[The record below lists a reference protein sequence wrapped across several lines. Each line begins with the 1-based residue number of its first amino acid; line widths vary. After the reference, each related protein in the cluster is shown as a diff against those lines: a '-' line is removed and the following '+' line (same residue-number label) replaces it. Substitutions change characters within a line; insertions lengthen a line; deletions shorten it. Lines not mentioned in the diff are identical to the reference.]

1 MAVGI
6 DIEKVK
12 REGLMVDLEKFAREG
27 YKSIPKDDHY
37 RLKMHGVCAQRH
49 EGFFMMRFRVT
60 GGRLNPDQMERVA
73 DLAQTYAS
81 GYVHL
86 STRQNIELHSVKIE
100 NVPEILRQLAEVGI
114 TTRSS
119 CGHTFRNIIASPCA
133 GTCASELIDIRPWAE
148 AVARMVVKQSDYYN
162 HRLPKRLNV
171 SLAGCTSCENHA
183 LVNDIGLS
191 AVKNAAGETGFSL
204 HVGGSMGVTPRL
216 SWLLEEF
223 LPLEDGLPAL
233 KTVAHLYLTHGDRSS
248 PAKGRLKFL
257 VEGWGLEKFREEFR
271 KTLPEMRKP
280 DKDLPK
286 NFIPEPWVEFEPEDG
301 SVLETLPE
309 GVEGQ
314 RQRGFYRVP
323 LFVSLGEIHHAHF
336 RRLGQWARTGNHGRV
351 VITKEQNLELQ
362 WVPGAKVP
370 ELWSLAEKMGLLSGS
385 VKSIIDIQSCPGT
398 SFCALAITSSQGAA
412 GSLLQYLR
420 ERQALGDPD
429 FKPIK
434 INISGCPNSCTQHQ
448 GADIGYSGGMVKVG
462 EDQRF
467 AYQLWLGG
475 RLGSE
480 AQIGI
485 MAKKAIADEMV
496 VPVTDALFTVF
507 KRDKA
512 EGESFQG
519 FLKRVTIPEVV
530 KRLDAQLV
538 ERGLSP
544 TTYNRV
550 SASPMDGLR
559 VVPGG

>member
-60 GGRLNPDQMERVA
+60 AGRLNPDQMERVA

-100 NVPEILRQLAEVGI
+100 NVPKILKQLAEVGI

-119 CGHTFRNIIASPCA
+119 CGHTFRNVIAGPCA
-133 GTCASELIDIRPWAE
+133 GACPHELLDTRPWASVI
-148 AVARMVVKQSDYYN
+148 ANMVVKQSDYYN

-171 SLAGCTSCENHA
+171 SLAGCASCEDPA

-191 AVKNAAGETGFSL
+191 AVKNTAGETGFSL

-216 SWLLEEF
+216 GWLLEEF
-223 LPLEDGLPAL
+223 LPLSDGLPAL
-233 KTVAHLYLTHGDRSS
+233 KAVAHLYILHGDRSS

-257 VEGWGLEKFREEFR
+257 VEGWGIGKFREEFR
-271 KTLPEMRKP
+271 KALPEMRKA

-286 NFIPEPWVEFEPEDG
+286 DFIPDPWPEFDPPGG
-301 SVLETLPE
+301 SALAVLPE
-309 GVEGQ
+309 GVEPQ
-314 RQRGFYRVP
+314 RQKGFYRVP

-336 RRLGQWARTGNHGRV
+336 RRLAQWARAHCHGKV
-351 VITKEQNLELQ
+351 QVTKEQNLELQ
-362 WVPGAKVP
+362 WVPGDRVT
-370 ELWSLAEKMGLLSGS
+370 EICSMAEKLGMLSYG
-385 VKSIIDIQSCPGT
+385 VKSILDIQSCPGT

-420 ERQALGDPD
+420 DRQVLGDPD
-429 FKPIK
+429 LKPLRLH
-434 INISGCPNSCTQHQ
+434 ISGCPNSCTQHQ

-475 RLGSE
+475 RLGAE
-480 AQIGI
+480 AQIGV

-507 KRDKA
+507 KRDKEA
-512 EGESFQG
+512 VETFQSFLG
-519 FLKRVTIPEVV
+519 RITIPEVV
-530 KRLDAQLV
+530 KRLDSLLV
-538 ERGLSP
+538 EKGLSP

-550 SASPMDGLR
+550 SASPMEGLR
-559 VVPGG
+559 MIPGG

>member
-1 MAVGI
+1 MATAI

-12 REGLMVDLEKFAREG
+12 REGLMVDLERFAREG
-27 YKSIPKDDHY
+27 YQSIPKDDHY

-60 GGRLNPDQMERVA
+60 AGRLNPDQMERIA

-86 STRQNIELHSVKIE
+86 TTRQNVELHSVKIE
-100 NVPEILRQLAEVGI
+100 NVPEILKQLAEVGI

-119 CGHTFRNIIASPCA
+119 CGHTFRNIMTNPCSGA
-133 GTCASELIDIRPWAE
+133 CPDELLDTRPWAD
-148 AVARMVVKQSDYYN
+148 AVARLVVKQSDYYN

-171 SLAGCTSCENHA
+171 SLCGCTSCENPA
-183 LVNDIGLS
+183 LVNDIGLT
-191 AVKNAAGETGFSL
+191 AVRNGQGEVGFSL

-216 SWLLEEF
+216 GWLLEEF
-223 LPLEDGLPAL
+223 LPLTEGLPAL
-233 KTVAHLYLTHGDRSS
+233 KAVAHLYLTHGDRSS

-257 VEGWGLEKFREEFR
+257 VEGWGIEKFREEFR
-271 KTLPEMRKP
+271 KTLSEMRQP

-286 NFIPEPWVEFEPEDG
+286 GFLPEPLADFNPPGG
-301 SVLETLPE
+301 STLDAIPE
-309 GVEGQ
+309 GVEPQ
-314 RQRGFYRVP
+314 RQKGYYRVP

-336 RRLGQWARTGNHGRV
+336 RRLGQWARTGCHGKV
-351 VITKEQNLELQ
+351 VITREQNLELQ
-362 WVPGAKVP
+362 WVPGPRVH
-370 ELWSLAEKMGLLSGS
+370 ELWALADKMGLLSFG
-385 VKSIIDIQSCPGT
+385 VKSVLDIMSCPGT

-412 GSLLQYLR
+412 ESLLQYLR
-420 ERQALGDPD
+420 ERRALSDPD
-429 FKPIK
+429 LKPLRVH
-434 INISGCPNSCTQHQ
+434 ISGCPNSCTQHQ

-475 RLGSE
+475 RLDQE
-480 AQIGI
+480 AQIAV

-507 KRDKA
+507 KRDK
-512 EGESFQG
+512 EPVESFRG
-519 FLKRVTIPEVV
+519 FLKRMGIPEVV
-530 KRLDAQLV
+530 KRLDALLV

-550 SASPMDGLR
+550 SASPMEGLR
-559 VVPGG
+559 VIPGG